1 MDNKSLINLAL
12 DLIELDPDA
21 HENQLVIKDR
31 LNALGHKVD
40 SYIGFNNFCKSQID
54 MFENEIAHLKKQISN
69 YERLQDHLKYK
80 AEQALIALNTDQ
92 IKSDNGHK
100 IAFRKSESV
109 EITDTQALPDQF
121 TRKKISIEPD
131 KVAIKEALKT
141 GPVPGAQIKENKSIV
156 FK

>member
-12 DLIELDPDA
+12 DLIELDPECAD
-21 HENQLVIKDR
+21 NQLVIKDR

-54 MFENEIAHLKKQISN
+54 MFEKEIDHLKKQINN

-100 IAFRKSESV
+100 ISFRKSEAV
-109 EITDTQALPDQF
+109 EITNMQELPDQF

-131 KVAIKEALKT
+131 KVAIKEALKN
-141 GPVPGAQIKENKSIV
+141 GPVPGAHLKQNKSIV